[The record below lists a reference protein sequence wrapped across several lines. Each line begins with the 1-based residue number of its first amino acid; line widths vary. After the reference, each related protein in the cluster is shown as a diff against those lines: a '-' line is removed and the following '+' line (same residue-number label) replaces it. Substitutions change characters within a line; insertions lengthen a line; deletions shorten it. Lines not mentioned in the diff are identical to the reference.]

1 MSVRRYFGEM
11 ISTQR
16 NDIHPR
22 CLDLIFG
29 ESICHNLFCRQRNY
43 EAMSSSEDSLI
54 SADSMPSLIGGD
66 EDNLF
71 DVEPYIQADPA
82 GLARDADRGRWTD
95 LVVAELATYFHGEMA
110 AVLGTWASAVYSLN
124 GLRGVGNNFA
134 ADYLSRERVFQPQGL
149 VQRTEYIPRLVW
161 EHVPH
166 APAAVAAVVHRPGLQ
181 ALAMGDASLNGM
193 GEVMFDLNFHHRLTW
208 RIDNLGAYHEY
219 VDDTVFEHIGDTAGE
234 LSENGSEGSED
245 ILERID
251 L

>member
-1 MSVRRYFGEM
+1 
-11 ISTQR
+11 
-16 NDIHPR
+16 
-22 CLDLIFG
+22 
-29 ESICHNLFCRQRNY
+29 
-43 EAMSSSEDSLI
+43 MSSSEDSLI

-181 ALAMGDASLNGM
+181 ALAMGDASFTGM
-193 GEVMFDLNFHHRLTW
+193 GGVMFDLNLMFHRRLSW
-208 RIDNLGAYHEY
+208 RVDNLFAYREY
-219 VDDTVFEHIGDTAGE
+219 VDDAVFELIGDTAGE
-234 LSENGSEGSED
+234 LAENGSEGSED
-245 ILERID
+245 ILERVD
-251 L
+251 